1 MEVINNT
8 VYFETDAEFE
18 DFCIAPYIAVK
29 TGDTSYNGDYSDM
42 YKQYLEE
49 GKSFVIMDEDS
60 VVYKHMC
67 ASKCVPVLLDGKP
80 MGIDRC
86 AQLRAKNL
94 KPWFGMPVPRKF
106 RDTIAQLLSKN
117 PKTTYQQIAEA
128 LNISKERA
136 FEFLKMWEKEEN
148 K

>member
-60 VVYKHMC
+60 VVYKRMC
-67 ASKCVPVLLDGKP
+67 ASKLVPVLLDGKP

-86 AQLRAKNL
+86 AQLRVKNL
-94 KPWFGMPVPRKF
+94 EPWFGMRVPQKF
-106 RDTIAQLLSKN
+106 RNTFTQLLSEN
-117 PKTTYQQIAEA
+117 PKTTYQEIADA
-128 LNISKERA
+128 LNISEELA
-136 FEFLKMWEKEEN
+136 FEFLKMWEKET